1 MGAFWR
7 AIEWIMY
14 KLRTIGAACLVGM
27 MGLTCVDVVGRFF
40 GHPVFGS
47 VELVSFMATLSVA
60 MALPYTH
67 KVGGHVGVEI
77 IVRLLSERKQA
88 VIGICTGILSLGLF
102 SIVTWRMVT
111 YARTMQLSGEVSMNL
126 ELPQHYIIY
135 VTGFCFFIFTLIILE
150 ELIHNFRKLKST

>member
-1 MGAFWR
+1 MSAFWSV
-7 AIEWIMY
+7 IDWIMY

-27 MGLTCVDVVGRFF
+27 MSLTCVDVVGRFF

-77 IVRLLSERKQA
+77 IVRLVSERKQA
-88 VIGICTGILSLGLF
+88 AIAICTGILSLGLF
-102 SIVTWRMVT
+102 SIVTWRMMT

-135 VTGFCFFIFTLIILE
+135 VTGFCFFIFALIILE

>member
-1 MGAFWR
+1 MGAFWSV
-7 AIEWIMY
+7 IEWVMY

-27 MGLTCVDVVGRFF
+27 MALTCVDVVGRFF

-77 IVRLLSERKQA
+77 IVRLVSERKQA
-88 VIGICTGILSLGLF
+88 VITICTGILSLVLF

-111 YARTMQLSGEVSMNL
+111 YARTMQLSGEVSLNL

-135 VTGFCFFIFTLIILE
+135 ATGFCFFIFTLIILQ
-150 ELIHNFRKLKST
+150 ELILNIRKLKGT

>member
-7 AIEWIMY
+7 VIEWVMY

-27 MGLTCVDVVGRFF
+27 MALTCVDVVGRFF

-77 IVRLLSERKQA
+77 IVRLVSKRKQA
-88 VIGICTGILSLGLF
+88 VITICTGILSLVLF

-111 YARTMQLSGEVSMNL
+111 YARTMQLSGEVSLNL

-135 VTGFCFFIFTLIILE
+135 ATGFCFFIFTLIILQ
-150 ELIHNFRKLKST
+150 ELILNIRKLKGT

>member
-1 MGAFWR
+1 
-7 AIEWIMY
+7 MY
-14 KLRTIGAACLVGM
+14 RLRTIGAACLVGM
-27 MGLTCVDVVGRFF
+27 MGLTCADVVGRFF

-77 IVRLLSERKQA
+77 IVRLVSERKQA
-88 VIGICTGILSLGLF
+88 VIGICTGILSLALF
-102 SIVTWRMVT
+102 SIVTWRMAT

>member
-14 KLRTIGAACLVGM
+14 KLRMVGAACLVGM
-27 MGLTCVDVVGRFF
+27 MGLTCADVVGRFF

-67 KVGGHVGVEI
+67 KVSGHVGVEI
-77 IVRLLSERKQA
+77 IVRLLSERKQT
-88 VIGICTGILSLGLF
+88 VITVCTDILSLALF
-102 SIVTWRMVT
+102 AIVTWRMVT

-135 VTGFCFFIFTLIILE
+135 VTGLCFLIFTLIILQ
-150 ELIHNFRKLKST
+150 ELIHNFRKLKSK

>member
-1 MGAFWR
+1 MAAFWSV
-7 AIEWIMY
+7 IEWVMY
-14 KLRTIGAACLVGM
+14 KLRMVGAACLVGM
-27 MGLTCVDVVGRFF
+27 MSLTCVDVAGRFF

-67 KVGGHVGVEI
+67 KVSGHVGVEI
-77 IVRLLSERKQA
+77 IVRLFSKRKQA
-88 VIGICTGILSLGLF
+88 VVDICTGILSFALF

-111 YARTMQLSGEVSMNL
+111 YARTMQLSGEVSLNL

-135 VTGFCFFIFTLIILE
+135 VTGFCFFIFALIILQG
-150 ELIHNFRKLKST
+150 LILNIRKLKST

>member
-1 MGAFWR
+1 MSAFWSV
-7 AIEWIMY
+7 IEWIMY

-27 MGLTCVDVVGRFF
+27 MSLTCVDVVGRFF

-77 IVRLLSERKQA
+77 IVRLVSERKQA
-88 VIGICTGILSLGLF
+88 VIAICTGILSLVLF

-111 YARTMQLSGEVSMNL
+111 YARTMQLSGEVSLNL

-135 VTGFCFFIFTLIILE
+135 ATGFCFFVFTLIILQ
-150 ELIHNFRKLKST
+150 ELILNIRKLKST

>member
-1 MGAFWR
+1 MSAFWSV
-7 AIEWIMY
+7 IDWIMY

-27 MGLTCVDVVGRFF
+27 MSLTCVDVVGRFF

-77 IVRLLSERKQA
+77 IVRLFSERKQA
-88 VIGICTGILSLGLF
+88 VVGICTGILSLALF

-111 YARTMQLSGEVSMNL
+111 YARTMQLSGEVSLNL

-135 VTGFCFFIFTLIILE
+135 VTGFCFLIFTLIILQ
-150 ELIHNFRKLKST
+150 ELILNIRKLKSP